1 MKNLFV
7 LLFVF
12 LLCGCVSRIEKAET
26 CLKPGMSKD
35 EVFAIMGY
43 PDSKSIWD
51 RKIEYWY
58 NKGYSGDSMIL
69 VFDKY
74 DRYMYWRSP
83 QGGASSSSSDSQ
95 LDAINTSIQ
104 DLNTTIQTNEVMRR
118 NGL

>member
-12 LLCGCVSRIEKAET
+12 LLCGCVSIIEKAET
-26 CLKPGMSKD
+26 SLKPGMSKD

-43 PDSKSIWD
+43 PVRKTIWD

-58 NKGYSGDSMIL
+58 DIGYSDSLIL

-83 QGGASSSSSDSQ
+83 QYGASSSSSDSQ

-104 DLNTTIQTNEVMRR
+104 NLNTTIQTNEVMRR